1 MDDLAPAPTHGIS
14 DDVGR
19 VRDESFRARKKAVK
33 KTPPAP
39 APQQETGTEN
49 SPDTA
54 PEPDTNH
61 ELDLLA

>member
-19 VRDESFRARKKAVK
+19 VRDENFRSRKKAVK

-39 APQQETGTEN
+39 APQQETGPETL
-49 SPDTA
+49 PDAA